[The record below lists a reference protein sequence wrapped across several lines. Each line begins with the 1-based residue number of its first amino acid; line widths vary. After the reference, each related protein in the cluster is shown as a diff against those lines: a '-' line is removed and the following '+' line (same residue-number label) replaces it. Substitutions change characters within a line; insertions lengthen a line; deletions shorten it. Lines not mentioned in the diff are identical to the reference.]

1 MIDDSTRIAVAGVS
15 HRTADVKTLEAFRF
29 PDEAAFLAKAQE
41 RFPGVLLL
49 QTCNR
54 VEVIAECDAKTL
66 QDFLTDVGRSG
77 FFCREGPDALH
88 HLLLLAAGI
97 ESMIVGEDQIIG
109 QLKKALADGEA
120 AGTANPFLELCINKA
135 VHVGIEVRKRTLIN
149 RGAVSVGSAA
159 VLLAES
165 ELGTLEGRHILVLGS
180 GEMGL
185 LVAQALAAKHLTAM
199 YVANRTYG
207 RAVKLAEKIGGKA
220 VRLDELYHYIT
231 LSDVVISCTSAPHP
245 VIHKTPLK
253 EAMRA
258 RCWPVEGHP
267 RPLILID
274 IAQPRDVEES
284 CREIDGVRLFTIDNL
299 REVNEQTMST
309 RRAEA
314 ERATEFV
321 NAELE
326 LFIRQLHRKSADDV
340 ISSLHTWAETVRVRE
355 RDKAFA
361 RLGDSDERTRDVIDD
376 LSRVLTKKLLTE
388 ATSAIRSCAEV
399 GDRCFAE
406 TLVRAITS
414 GETRPASREPEK
426 TGQGKKEKTG
436 GAGGEIQSP

>member
-1 MIDDSTRIAVAGVS
+1 MA
-15 HRTADVKTLEAFRF
+15 LETFRF
-29 PDEAAFLAKAQE
+29 GDEPAFLNAAGR
-41 RFPGVLLL
+41 RFHGVILL

-54 VEVIAECDAKTL
+54 VEVIVEGDAAAL
-66 QDFLTDVGRSG
+66 HAFLTEQGRLG
-77 FFCREGPDALH
+77 FFLLEGRDALR
-88 HLLLLAAGI
+88 HLLSLAAGI

-109 QLKKALADGEA
+109 QLKKALAEA
-120 AGTANPFLELCINKA
+120 QEAGTAGSFLELCINKA
-135 VHVGIEVRKRTLIN
+135 VHVGVGVRQRTQIN

-165 ELGTLEGRHILVLGS
+165 ELGTLEGRHILVVGS

-185 LVAQALAAKHLTAM
+185 LVAQALMAKHLTAM

-220 VRLDELYHYIT
+220 VRLTELYHYIT

-245 VIHKTPLK
+245 VIHKADLK

-274 IAQPRDVEES
+274 IAQPRDVEEGAGT
-284 CREIDGVRLFTIDNL
+284 IDGVRLFTMDNL

-314 ERATEFV
+314 ERATEYV
-321 NAELE
+321 SEELG
-326 LFIRQLHRKSADDV
+326 LFIRQLHRRAADDC
-340 ISSLHTWAETVRVRE
+340 IAALHTWAEAVRVRE
-355 RDKAFA
+355 RDKALT
-361 RLGDSDERTRDVIDD
+361 RLGGADDKTAEVIDD
-376 LSRVLTKKLLTE
+376 LSRVLTKKILTD
-388 ATSAIRSCAEV
+388 ATAFIRACAEE
-399 GDRCFAE
+399 GDRSSAE
-406 TLVRAITS
+406 ALVQAL
-414 GETRPASREPEK
+414 TRGGIVLTPPKGRDVPE
-426 TGQGKKEKTG
+426 
-436 GAGGEIQSP
+436 

>member
-1 MIDDSTRIAVAGVS
+1 MTGPDARIAIAGVS
-15 HRTADVKTLEAFRF
+15 HHTADVIALENFRF
-29 PDEAAFLAKAQE
+29 GDEPAFLESAGRKF
-41 RFPGVLLL
+41 RGVLLL

-54 VEVIAECDAKTL
+54 VEVIVEGDGEAL
-66 QDFLTDVGRSG
+66 RNFLNGQGRSG
-77 FFCREGPDALH
+77 FFLLEGSDALR
-88 HLLLLAAGI
+88 HLLSLAAGI

-109 QLKKALADGEA
+109 QLKKALADAQE
-120 AGTANPFLELCINKA
+120 AGTASSFLELCINKA
-135 VHVGIEVRKRTLIN
+135 VHVGVGVRKRTQIN

-165 ELGTLEGRHILVLGS
+165 ELGTLEGRHILVVGS

-185 LVAQALAAKHLTAM
+185 LVAQALMAKHLTAM

-220 VRLDELYHYIT
+220 VKLTELYHYIT

-245 VIHKTPLK
+245 VIHKADLK

-274 IAQPRDVEES
+274 IAQPRDVEEGADK
-284 CREIDGVRLFTIDNL
+284 IDGVRLFSLDNL
-299 REVNEQTMST
+299 RQVNEQTMST

-321 NAELE
+321 HQELD
-326 LFIRQLHRKSADDV
+326 LFIRQLHRKSADDC
-340 ISSLHTWAETVRVRE
+340 IAALHTWAEAVRVRE
-355 RDKAFA
+355 RDKALA
-361 RLGDSDERTRDVIDD
+361 RLGQTDDKTAEVIDD
-376 LSRVLTKKLLTE
+376 LTRVLTKKILTD
-388 ATSAIRSCAEV
+388 ATTSIRACAEE
-399 GDRCFAE
+399 GNRTAAE
-406 TLVRAITS
+406 ALVQALTR
-414 GETRPASREPEK
+414 GETGAISPESRDATE
-426 TGQGKKEKTG
+426 
-436 GAGGEIQSP
+436 

>member
-1 MIDDSTRIAVAGVS
+1 MTEPVARIAIAGVS
-15 HRTADVKTLEAFRF
+15 HHTADVIALENFRFGDEPGFLEAAAMRF
-29 PDEAAFLAKAQE
+29 S
-41 RFPGVLLL
+41 GVLLL

-54 VEVIAECDAKTL
+54 VEVIVEGDAGAL
-66 QDFLTDVGRSG
+66 RDFLDGQGRSG
-77 FFCREGPDALH
+77 FFLLEGEDALR
-88 HLLLLAAGI
+88 HLLSLAAGI

-109 QLKKALADGEA
+109 QLKKALADAEE
-120 AGTANPFLELCINKA
+120 AGTASSFLELCINKA
-135 VHVGIEVRKRTLIN
+135 VHVGVGVRKRTQIN

-165 ELGTLEGRHILVLGS
+165 ELGTLEGRHILVIGS

-220 VRLDELYHYIT
+220 VRLNELYHYIT

-245 VIHKTPLK
+245 VIHRAELK
-253 EAMRA
+253 DAMRD

-274 IAQPRDVEES
+274 IAQPRDVEEGAGTV
-284 CREIDGVRLFTIDNL
+284 DGVRLFTMDNL

-314 ERATEFV
+314 ERATAYV
-321 NAELE
+321 NDELE
-326 LFIRQLHRKSADDV
+326 LFIRQLHRRAADDC
-340 ISSLHTWAETVRVRE
+340 IAALHTWAEAVRVRE
-355 RDKAFA
+355 RDKALA
-361 RLGDSDERTRDVIDD
+361 RLGGADEKTAEVIDD
-376 LSRVLTKKLLTE
+376 LSRVLTKKILTD
-388 ATSAIRSCAEV
+388 ATASIRACAEE
-399 GDRCFAE
+399 GDRSAAE
-406 TLVRAITS
+406 ALVQALTRGGTVIAPP
-414 GETRPASREPEK
+414 ETRDVPE
-426 TGQGKKEKTG
+426 
-436 GAGGEIQSP
+436 

>member
-1 MIDDSTRIAVAGVS
+1 MTEPVARIAIAGVS
-15 HRTADVKTLEAFRF
+15 HHTADVIALENFRFGDEPGFLEAAARRF
-29 PDEAAFLAKAQE
+29 S
-41 RFPGVLLL
+41 GVLLL

-54 VEVIAECDAKTL
+54 VEVIVEGDAGAL
-66 QDFLTDVGRSG
+66 RDFLDGQGRSG
-77 FFCREGPDALH
+77 FFLLEGRDALR
-88 HLLLLAAGI
+88 HLLSLAAGI

-109 QLKKALADGEA
+109 QLKKALADAEE
-120 AGTANPFLELCINKA
+120 AGTASSFLELCINKA
-135 VHVGIEVRKRTLIN
+135 VHVGVGVRKRTQIN

-165 ELGTLEGRHILVLGS
+165 ELGTLEGRHILVIGS

-220 VRLDELYHYIT
+220 VRLNELYHYIT

-245 VIHKTPLK
+245 VIHKAELK
-253 EAMRA
+253 DAMRD

-274 IAQPRDVEES
+274 IAQPRDVEEGAGS
-284 CREIDGVRLFTIDNL
+284 IDGVRLFTMDNL

-314 ERATEFV
+314 ERATAYVSE
-321 NAELE
+321 ELE
-326 LFIRQLHRKSADDV
+326 LFIRQLHRRAADDC
-340 ISSLHTWAETVRVRE
+340 IAALHSWAEAVRVRE
-355 RDKAFA
+355 RDKALA
-361 RLGDSDERTRDVIDD
+361 RLGGADEKAAEVIND
-376 LSRVLTKKLLTE
+376 LSRVLTKKILTD
-388 ATSAIRSCAEV
+388 ATASIRACAEE
-399 GDRCFAE
+399 GDRSAAE
-406 TLVRAITS
+406 ALVQALTRGGTVITPP
-414 GETRPASREPEK
+414 ETRDVPE
-426 TGQGKKEKTG
+426 
-436 GAGGEIQSP
+436 

>member
-1 MIDDSTRIAVAGVS
+1 MTDDCTRIAVAGVS

-29 PDEAAFLAKAQE
+29 PDEAAFLTKAKE

-54 VEVIAECDAKTL
+54 VEVIAETDAKSL
-66 QDFLTDVGRSG
+66 GDFLKEENRSG
-77 FFCREGPDALH
+77 YFILEGREALL
-88 HLLLLAAGI
+88 HLLSLAAGM

-109 QLKKALADGEA
+109 QLKKALQEGEN
-120 AGTANPFLELCINKA
+120 AGTANPFLSLCINKA

-159 VLLAES
+159 VLLAEA
-165 ELGTLEGRHILVLGS
+165 ELGTLDGRHILVIGS

-185 LVAQALAAKHLTAM
+185 LVAQALAAKNLTAM
-199 YVANRTYG
+199 YVANRTLG
-207 RAVKLAEKIGGKA
+207 RAEMLAEKIGGKA
-220 VRLDELYHYIT
+220 VKFEDLYRYVT

-245 VIHKTPLK
+245 VIHRAQLK

-267 RPLILID
+267 RPLIIVD

-314 ERATEFV
+314 ERAAEFV
-321 NAELE
+321 KGELN

-340 ISSLHTWAETVRVRE
+340 LAALHSWAETVRIRE
-355 RDKAFA
+355 RDRALS
-361 RLGDSDERTRDVIDD
+361 RLGNADEHTKEILDD
-376 LSRVLTKKLLTE
+376 FSRVLAKKLMTD
-388 ATSAIRSCAEV
+388 ATSAIRSCAES

-406 TLVRAITS
+406 SLVRAITA
-414 GETRPASREPEK
+414 GETTPVGPAKKTDPADPADPGKSGGDWHRE
-426 TGQGKKEKTG
+426 Q
-436 GAGGEIQSP
+436 

>member
-1 MIDDSTRIAVAGVS
+1 MTEPVARIAIAGVS
-15 HRTADVKTLEAFRF
+15 HHTADVIVLENFRFGDEPAFLEAAARRFR
-29 PDEAAFLAKAQE
+29 
-41 RFPGVLLL
+41 GVLLL

-54 VEVIAECDAKTL
+54 VEVIVEGDAGVL
-66 QDFLTDVGRSG
+66 RDFLEGQGRSE
-77 FFCREGPDALH
+77 FFLLEGSDALR
-88 HLLLLAAGI
+88 HLLSLAAGI

-109 QLKKALADGEA
+109 QLKKALADAEE
-120 AGTANPFLELCINKA
+120 AGTASSFLELCINKA
-135 VHVGIEVRKRTLIN
+135 VHVGVGVRKRTQIN

-165 ELGTLEGRHILVLGS
+165 ELGTLEGRHILVIGS

-220 VRLDELYHYIT
+220 VRLNELYHYIT

-245 VIHKTPLK
+245 VIHKVELK

-274 IAQPRDVEES
+274 IAQPRDVEEGAGT
-284 CREIDGVRLFTIDNL
+284 IDGVRLFTMDNL

-314 ERATEFV
+314 ERATAYV
-321 NAELE
+321 NEELE
-326 LFIRQLHRKSADDV
+326 LFIRQLHRRAADDC
-340 ISSLHTWAETVRVRE
+340 IAALHTWAEAVRVRE
-355 RDKAFA
+355 RDKALA
-361 RLGDSDERTRDVIDD
+361 RLGRADEKTAEVIDD
-376 LSRVLTKKLLTE
+376 LSRVLTKKILTD
-388 ATSAIRSCAEV
+388 ATTSIRACAEE
-399 GDRCFAE
+399 GDRSAAE
-406 TLVRAITS
+406 ALVQALTRGGTAITPP
-414 GETRPASREPEK
+414 ETRDVPE
-426 TGQGKKEKTG
+426 
-436 GAGGEIQSP
+436 